1 MSCKRAGAVALF
13 AAAAV
18 CQRIPDGDWPAY
30 GRDPGGAK
38 YSPLAE
44 IDRGNVKDLKIAW
57 TFRTGDMYDPS
68 ILQPG
73 MVRRGP
79 GRPSA
84 FEATPLVVD
93 NVLYLSTPFGRVIAL
108 EPETGK
114 QRWAFDP
121 HSDIRAGWGDFA
133 SRGVATWVDSAT
145 ARRRIFVATI
155 DARLFAIYAASGL
168 PCTDFG
174 KDGQVDL
181 RAGLRN
187 PPIEKSEYEETSPPA
202 VIGDLVIVGSAI
214 ADNNR
219 VTAPSGEV
227 RAFDARTGK
236 LRWTWDPMP
245 GQRTGAANAWS
256 IISVDPERKLVFVPT
271 GSASPDYYGG
281 ERPGNNLY
289 ANCVVALRAETG
301 ERVWHFQ
308 TVHHDI
314 WDYDV
319 ASQPALI
326 TVRKDGRD
334 IAAVAVGS
342 KTGHLFVLDRETG
355 RPIFGVEERPAPKSN
370 VAGEQTSPTQ
380 PWPLL

>member
-44 IDRGNVKDLKIAW
+44 IDRSNVKDLKIAW

-68 ILQPG
+68 VLQPG

-93 NVLYLSTPFGRVIAL
+93 NVLYVSTPFGRVIAL

-114 QRWAFDP
+114 QRW
-121 HSDIRAGWGDFA
+121 
-133 SRGVATWVDSAT
+133 
-145 ARRRIFVATI
+145 
-155 DARLFAIYAASGL
+155 
-168 PCTDFG
+168 
-174 KDGQVDL
+174 
-181 RAGLRN
+181 
-187 PPIEKSEYEETSPPA
+187 
-202 VIGDLVIVGSAI
+202 
-214 ADNNR
+214 
-219 VTAPSGEV
+219 
-227 RAFDARTGK
+227 AFDARTGK